1 MAHKHI
7 PRNECKAESKKKKA
21 KSEKKKR
28 LLGMSGRLK
37 VDSLEW
43 NKLRAYW
50 VVAAVCSKVCMFV

>member
-1 MAHKHI
+1 
-7 PRNECKAESKKKKA
+7 
-21 KSEKKKR
+21 
-28 LLGMSGRLK
+28 MSGRLK